1 MCLISFA
8 YKFPEGHHL
17 ILAGNRDEFYTRK
30 TLAADSWKEDP
41 RVWGGRDLEN
51 DGAWLG
57 VRVDG
62 RFAFITNYRNLKL
75 DPVSNPISRGHLVRD
90 FLLGEMEPED
100 YIYSR
105 MGQAESFEGFNL
117 VVGNNETAIYWNNRM
132 NIYQKLN
139 PGIYGLSNGI
149 LNENWPKL
157 KKAKE
162 EFTLIIQKDHNLTES
177 NPYFQILQDATLAE
191 DNELPNTGL
200 PFEKEKYLSSIFIQ
214 LPGYGTRSST
224 FVSFPRQ
231 GKVVREE
238 KVWI

>member
-1 MCLISFA
+1 MIAFA
-8 YKFPEGHHL
+8 YNFPEGQHL
-17 ILAGNRDEFYTRK
+17 ILAGNRDEFYARK

-41 RVWGGRDLEN
+41 RIWGGRDLEN

-62 RFAFITNYRNLKL
+62 RFAFITNYRNLRN
-75 DPVSNPISRGHLVRD
+75 DPVHNPISRGHLVRD
-90 FLLGEMEPED
+90 FLLSESDPED
-100 YIYSR
+100 FIYSR
-105 MGQAESFEGFNL
+105 MGQSESFEGFNL
-117 VVGNNETAIYWNNRM
+117 VVGNKESAIYWNNRM
-132 NIYQKLN
+132 SIYQKLN

-157 KKAKE
+157 NRAKN
-162 EFTLIIQKDHNLTES
+162 EFSRIIQQDNNFKDS
-177 NPYFQILQDATLAE
+177 NSYFQILQDSTLAA
-191 DNELPNTGL
+191 DKDLPDTGL

-224 FVSFPRQ
+224 FVSFPNQ

-238 KVWI
+238 RVWI